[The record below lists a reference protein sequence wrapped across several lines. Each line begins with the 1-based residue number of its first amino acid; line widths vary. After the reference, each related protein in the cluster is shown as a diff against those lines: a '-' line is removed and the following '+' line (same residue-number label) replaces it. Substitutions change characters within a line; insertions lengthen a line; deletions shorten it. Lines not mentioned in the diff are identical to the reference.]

1 MGGIETLRTHA
12 RVADAARQARG
23 MQISLKM
30 LDVQA
35 AVEAFDTL
43 MLSSQ
48 REASSTMRIFSCVEN
63 SRRSAHR
70 GQTGSK

>member
-1 MGGIETLRTHA
+1 
-12 RVADAARQARG
+12 

-70 GQTGSK
+70 RQTGSK